1 MKKLSFLIILLSLIS
16 CQKKTANIETTN
28 VNDPI
33 SAYQQGQDLL
43 KPDTAG
49 TVDFVKALELFNKSV
64 SENPDHLES
73 RLWKMHC
80 EFQLGQM
87 ENALQTAENVLN
99 DKKFQTTRYMPQF
112 FVTAGFASK
121 VLGNEDKA
129 NDYFGNAL
137 DIYSSRISISNED
150 IDAISNKAVVLC
162 YLGKN
167 KEAIKFV
174 NSIKLEGE
182 KQKILDEFKSY
193 IASLD
198 VDKMISSLKG
208 NIKSN
213 TTK

>member
-1 MKKLSFLIILLSLIS
+1 MKKLSLLIILLSLIS
-16 CQKKTANIETTN
+16 CQKKTANTESTN
-28 VNDPI
+28 ANDPLT
-33 SAYQQGQDLL
+33 AYQQGLDLL
-43 KPDTAG
+43 KHDTAG
-49 TVDFVKALELFNKSV
+49 TIDFAKALELFNKSV

-99 DKKFQTTRYMPQF
+99 DKQFQTTRYMPQF

-162 YLGKN
+162 YLGRK
-167 KEAIKFV
+167 KEAVDFLNTIE
-174 NSIKLEGE
+174 LDAE
-182 KQKILDEFKSY
+182 KQKVIDEFKSY

-198 VDKMISSLKG
+198 VDKMISSLNG
-208 NIKSN
+208 DIKSN